1 MTTPSARAACRLVLT
16 RLMVLQ
22 QVHRSVLA
30 WASLHQSIT
39 LEPPDKIKVGVMQL
53 MNNFKKWAL
62 KTFYAA
68 AGDW

>member
-1 MTTPSARAACRLVLT
+1 MVLT

-39 LEPPDKIKVGVMQL
+39 LEPPDDTKVTMMQCLRVFKIR
-53 MNNFKKWAL
+53 AL

>member
-1 MTTPSARAACRLVLT
+1 MVLT

-39 LEPPDKIKVGVMQL
+39 LEPPDDTKVTMMQY
-53 MNNFKKWAL
+53 MSIFKEWAL

>member
-39 LEPPDKIKVGVMQL
+39 LEPPDDTKVTMMQY
-53 MNNFKKWAL
+53 MSIFKEWAL
-62 KTFYAA
+62 KTFYKV